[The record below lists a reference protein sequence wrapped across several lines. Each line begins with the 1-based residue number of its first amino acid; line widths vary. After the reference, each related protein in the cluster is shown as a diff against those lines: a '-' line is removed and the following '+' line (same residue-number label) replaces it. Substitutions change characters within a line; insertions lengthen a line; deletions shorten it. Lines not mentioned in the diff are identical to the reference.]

1 MWIWYLLFDNA
12 RFQRWLARHRRNG
25 WELEH
30 VGCLFFRLVCSS
42 DTRYRYYVQV
52 MKDDPDTERGRAYLA
67 GVEELGVTC
76 LGCFRHRA
84 FFRWEDDG
92 RPVEMFSDLA
102 SQALEAKCVQLY
114 TRTGNGAGSKTD
126 GSFTNRLTGKE
137 IPMDDVKKT
146 WCGPVYTLD
155 PENME
160 RQFNRLSAEGWQLE
174 GMGWFSFRYRRGEP
188 NEYRYRVQYI
198 YESRDN
204 QKDDY
209 VRRPDSGKRDRL
221 STPVGGGHPHGRPSR
236 SAVACNGRRLSPT
249 GVPLR
254 EAAPQAAAGAAC

>member
-1 MWIWYLLFDNA
+1 MGKQKLCIVWIWYLLFDNA

-114 TRTGNGAGSKTD
+114 TRTGNGAGSKTN
-126 GSFTNRLTGKE
+126 GSFTNRPTGKE
-137 IPMDDVKKT
+137 IPMDNVKKM

-155 PENME
+155 PGKHGAAV
-160 RQFNRLSAEGWQLE
+160 QPAL
-174 GMGWFSFRYRRGEP
+174 RRG
-188 NEYRYRVQYI
+188 
-198 YESRDN
+198 
-204 QKDDY
+204 
-209 VRRPDSGKRDRL
+209 L
-221 STPVGGGHPHGRPSR
+221 AAGGHGLVFLPLPPRRTERVPVPC
-236 SAVACNGRRLSPT
+236 AVHLR
-249 GVPLR
+249 VP
-254 EAAPQAAAGAAC
+254 